1 MSKYVASFSGGK
13 DSTAMVLKLIE
24 KNWPLDYV
32 VFFDTQLEF
41 GAVYDVVEK
50 VKKIVEDAGIEFVT
64 LRNKD
69 SVWLDMLARPTRTG
83 NYGYGW
89 CGGNCR
95 WITRFKQQE
104 LDRFNKSVGGGISYV
119 GIAADE
125 PGRLHEKRYPLVEWG
140 MTEADCLAY
149 CHERDIWWMEDGVEL
164 YSIYRRVSCWCCR
177 YSGLNELRAMYHYQP
192 KYWGWLKG
200 LQAKMKEYP
209 FRLDGKTVFELE
221 ERFQKEDEQME
232 LIFEEKK
239 E

>member
-1 MSKYVASFSGGK
+1 MYYVASFSGGK

-24 KNWPLDYV
+24 LKYPLDYV

-41 GAVYDVVEK
+41 QAVYDVVEK
-50 VKKIVEDAGIEFVT
+50 VKKIVEDAGIKFVR
-64 LRNKD
+64 LRKRD

-95 WITRFKQQE
+95 WITTFKQQE
-104 LDRFNKSVGGGISYV
+104 LTRFYKSIGANIPYV
-119 GIAADE
+119 GIAVDE
-125 PGRLHEKRYPLVEWG
+125 PKRIKDMIYPLVEWG

-149 CHERDIWWMEDGVEL
+149 CHEHDIWWMEDGIEL

-177 YSGLNELRAMYHYQP
+177 YSDLNKLRAMYHHQP

-200 LQAKMKEYP
+200 LQSKMPERP
-209 FRLDGKTVFELE
+209 FRLDGTSVFALE
-221 ERFQKEDEQME
+221 ERFKKEDKQVE
-232 LIFEEKK
+232 LFLI
-239 E
+239 